1 MPKAQIRLAEAEEQV
16 AQDQLENQLEDQLDG
31 KQLDGDEFA
40 KLEAKSEEKPKD
52 ANAEF
57 RLMKPMEPEK
67 PDALEMDDQPM
78 QADLS
83 NSKNHPL
90 KGMVG
95 GRGGLSN
102 MPVVNEL
109 SQNQPLQSD
118 LSKKTISS
126 QDLFELK
133 WQKTISKPQLQSIL
147 NTSKPSSFWPRKAYF
162 ENQYIGGDPRYL
174 HLKKQ
179 LPYALQSLLDQ
190 KPSKLVLSNVDL
202 PQNEAISLNVQLSRN
217 DFESPQSMLMEIS
230 LQGSDRFG
238 WRRPPIAWML
248 MVSPALMADF
258 FFQET
263 GVESL
268 LKPFL
273 NLLEPTDQIGF
284 MIGDLE
290 VPPMS
295 IDALRLFLLKH
306 ESRLKD
312 QAFSLY
318 PPSVWIEK
326 LEWAGALL
334 EKVASHPHRVPGTQG
349 ILLCLD
355 HEADREID
363 DIRQKIQALNE
374 RGIVTSVFVKNPE
387 NSSVPFWQIAQAGHG
402 NAYQMN
408 EMNEFSSKI
417 EEELKQNAKI
427 IARLLRLNIRLAKN
441 AQVIRILGTKRLDEE
456 EVVRVKKRE
465 VAMDQALSKAFGVKA
480 NRGEDDDGLQ
490 VVIPYFYGKDQHLIS
505 VLLWV
510 EGAGEIADVEL
521 KYKDLIKLENAQIS
535 KNLSLSTQKT
545 ELNLLNL
552 AVLENALQ
560 ILDAELIEQASVYFE
575 AGNEEM
581 GLSLLRQLN
590 QKDLSSALNQQA
602 SELSNGFLDLL
613 SQSKRGLSI
622 DHP

>member
-1 MPKAQIRLAEAEEQV
+1 MPMPKAQIRLAEAEEQV
-16 AQDQLENQLEDQLDG
+16 AQDQL
-31 KQLDGDEFA
+31 DGDEFA
-40 KLEAKSEEKPKD
+40 KLETKTEES
-52 ANAEF
+52 
-57 RLMKPMEPEK
+57 KPMAPEK
-67 PDALEMDDQPM
+67 PIEELKADEIAEKNILEMDDQPM

-83 NSKNHPL
+83 NLKNHPL
-90 KGMVG
+90 KGMLG
-95 GRGGLSN
+95 GRGGLSH
-102 MPVVNEL
+102 MSADQDISKNE
-109 SQNQPLQSD
+109 PLQLD
-118 LSKKTISS
+118 LSKKPVSS
-126 QDLFELK
+126 QDLFEVK
-133 WQKTISKPQLQSIL
+133 WQNLMSNPQIQSIL
-147 NTSKPSSFWPRKAYF
+147 NTSKPASFWPRKAYF
-162 ENQYIGGDPRYL
+162 ENQYLGGDPRYL

-190 KPSKLVLSNVDL
+190 KPSKLILSNVDL

-268 LKPFL
+268 LTPFL

-284 MIGDLE
+284 MIGNLE
-290 VPPMS
+290 IPPMS
-295 IDALRLFLLKH
+295 IDALRLFLLKN

-312 QAFSLY
+312 QAFSIY
-318 PPSVWIEK
+318 PPNVWIEK

-355 HEADREID
+355 HEADREIE
-363 DIRQKIQALNE
+363 DIRQKVQQLNE

-387 NSSVPFWQIAQAGHG
+387 QSSVPFWQIAQAGHG

-408 EMNEFSSKI
+408 EMNEFSGKI

-427 IARLLRLNIRLAKN
+427 IARLLRLNISLGKN

-456 EVVRVKKRE
+456 EIVRVKKRE

-480 NRGEDDDGLQ
+480 NRGDDDDGLQ

-535 KNLSLSTQKT
+535 KNVSLSTQKT

-560 ILDAELIEQASVYFE
+560 ILDAELIEQASVFFE
-575 AGNEEM
+575 EGNMEM
-581 GLSLLRQLN
+581 GLRLLRQLN
-590 QKDLSSALNQQA
+590 QKDLSSALNRQA
-602 SELSNGFLDLL
+602 SELSDEFLELL
-613 SQSKRGLSI
+613 SQSKRGLSV